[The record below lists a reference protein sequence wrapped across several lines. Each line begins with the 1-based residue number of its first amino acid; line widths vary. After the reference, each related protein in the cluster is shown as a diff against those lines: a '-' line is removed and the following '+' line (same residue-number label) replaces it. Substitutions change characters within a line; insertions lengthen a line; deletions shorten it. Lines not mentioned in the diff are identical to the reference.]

1 MGLKVAEMSE
11 YTQRH
16 FHQLQ
21 YTNFSQKKLAKC
33 VPLVQQTLIPYFG
46 LIKCKSRLV
55 CSP

>member
-33 VPLVQQTLIPYFG
+33 VPLVINWDRVKFNKHLFPI
-46 LIKCKSRLV
+46 LV
-55 CSP
+55 